1 MPADR
6 SVEIAQLEAR
16 IQRQRERVD
25 ALVREGDAP
34 DAQAARAVLTV
45 MVGALETMRG
55 GAPAPRADA
64 RTDDVDPL
72 DERSLEA
79 VMRECPL

>member
-25 ALVREGDAP
+25 ALAGEGDAP
-34 DAQAARAVLTV
+34 DARAARAVLTV
-45 MVGALETMRG
+45 MLGALETMRG
-55 GAPAPRADA
+55 GAQAPRADA
-64 RTDDVDPL
+64 SGDDVDPL
-72 DERSLEA
+72 DEPSLEA
-79 VMRECPL
+79 VMRDCPL